1 MVLSAAPAAVRDAVR
16 IFPYGVALTL
26 WEAVTFALF
35 LWSVWPDRAE
45 SGSRMMLLAG
55 LALMPASLINVAGG
69 QNGFLV
75 AALLIGGVRL
85 MDARPWLAGALF
97 GALTIKPHLGL
108 VVPLFLVAR
117 GAWATIA
124 SAIATTL
131 TLVAATAA
139 LFVVEVWSK
148 MLEVTLPQQTQLLES
163 GSGLFLAMIPSPYMA
178 LRLLGAP
185 HRFAMAAHIVVALGV
200 AVWLVDLLRRD
211 WTWRRRGLAVALA
224 ASLAS
229 PYFFDCDMVASSGLA
244 LAALWAERDERQ
256 GKIMALAAAVAIA
269 TPAVCMLIGLQG
281 IAVGPYMTFFVLW
294 LLSREGDDAGLESAR
309 SN

>member
-1 MVLSAAPAAVRDAVR
+1 MNHIWLVTP
-16 IFPYGVALTL
+16 IIL
-26 WEAVTFALF
+26 WV
-35 LWSVWPDRAE
+35 
-45 SGSRMMLLAG
+45 G
-55 LALMPASLINVAGG
+55 
-69 QNGFLV
+69 
-75 AALLIGGVRL
+75 
-85 MDARPWLAGALF
+85 
-97 GALTIKPHLGL
+97 
-108 VVPLFLVAR
+108 
-117 GAWATIA
+117 
-124 SAIATTL
+124 
-131 TLVAATAA
+131 
-139 LFVVEVWSK
+139 
-148 MLEVTLPQQTQLLES
+148 
-163 GSGLFLAMIPSPYMA
+163 
-178 LRLLGAP
+178 
-185 HRFAMAAHIVVALGV
+185 ALGV

-269 TPAVCMLIGLQG
+269 TPVVCMLIGLQG